1 MKIELRGIDKLNKGL
16 NDLAKLEAAK
26 RIVKQSGAELQQ
38 KAMRNAPVD
47 TGTLKRSIRLELKD
61 GGMTAEVRA
70 TAEYAPYVEFGT
82 RFMYPRPYM
91 AIAFEEVYRSFKQKM
106 DALVK

>member
-1 MKIELRGIDKLNKGL
+1 MKIRIEGIDKLNKGL
-16 NDLAKLEAAK
+16 NDLTKLEAAK
-26 RIVKQSGAELQQ
+26 NIVKQSGAELQQ

-47 TGTLKRSIRLELKD
+47 TGTLKRSIKLDLKD

-82 RFMYPRPYM
+82 RFMYPRPFMGLLLRRYSGLSN
-91 AIAFEEVYRSFKQKM
+91 RRWTS
-106 DALVK
+106 L